1 MEKDF
6 FIEGFENKRFRK
18 ITDYY
23 SISEDGLIYSHF
35 NNIVLKTRISKD
47 GYNHCGLKIDK
58 KDIYVRNHILVA
70 KAFIENPENKPTVN
84 HMDGNKLNN
93 HYTNLEWNTVA
104 ENTIHAY
111 ENNLSSLNVNIIVK
125 DLKENTET
133 RYRSIQHMC
142 RTLGYSLRVLI
153 SYIKYSEQYP
163 FNNRYVFTVTDEDR
177 IINNLNALNHGK
189 YIYMYDLVESKYL
202 EFNSIGM
209 ATYYTGIR
217 SLSGQTN
224 NLLLRIGYFMSYEP
238 IVELPSY
245 TITKQRMLNNRNIYR
260 SYSYVP
266 KSNRVIALDY
276 LDGNKI
282 YNFNSYEEF
291 RQFVNERHNVNLTDN
306 KSFINVKINNK
317 TSKLFFGYNIQLYS
331 IEEQIK
337 PWTEFKLSE
346 YINSRNRLQVNS
358 PVFKVILNGIEE
370 IVLGYFNLIKKIK
383 PYIKNEKI
391 LHRNIKNIYLDDV
404 KDAIDSD
411 DITIEKIE

>member
-6 FIEGFENKRFRK
+6 FIKGFENKRFRK
-18 ITDYY
+18 ILDRY
-23 SISEDGLIYSHF
+23 SISEDGLLYSHF

-47 GYNHCGLKIDK
+47 GYEYCNLKIDK
-58 KDIYVRNHILVA
+58 KSINVRNHILVA

-142 RTLGYSLRVLI
+142 MTLGYSLRLLI

-163 FNNRYVFTVTDEDR
+163 FNNRYVFTVTDENR

-189 YIYMYDLVESKYL
+189 KIYMYDFVESKYL
-202 EFNSIGM
+202 EYNSVGM

-217 SLSGQTN
+217 SLSNQTN

-266 KSNRVIALDY
+266 KSNKVIALDY
-276 LDGNKI
+276 LGGNKI

-291 RQFVNERHNVNLTDN
+291 RQFVNERHNANLTDN

-346 YINSRNRLQVNS
+346 YINSRNRLQLNS
-358 PVFKVILNGIEE
+358 PVFKIILNGIEE

-391 LHRNIKNIYLDDV
+391 LHRKIEYIYLDDV
-404 KDAIDSD
+404 KNAINND
-411 DITIEKIE
+411 DIIIERIE